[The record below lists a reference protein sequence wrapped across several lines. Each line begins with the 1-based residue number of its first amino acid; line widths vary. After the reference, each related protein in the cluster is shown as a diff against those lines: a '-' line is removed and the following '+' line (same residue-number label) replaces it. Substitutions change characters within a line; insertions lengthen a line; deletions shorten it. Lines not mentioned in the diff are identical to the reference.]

1 MELHRMKKPGF
12 WPQLD
17 SVNSLDPD
25 TLIYTEFVAP
35 VAWIGVRPS
44 DESVIEAHVKKAEVD
59 LFR

>member
-1 MELHRMKKPGF
+1 MKKPGF